1 MKNEKGNTPKFQL
14 SHKLKVC
21 LLLFH
26 FSFLCFSFNKK
37 GLPWKE
43 PAIANL

>member
-1 MKNEKGNTPKFQL
+1 MKNEKGNTVLYFFI
-14 SHKLKVC
+14 SY
-21 LLLFH
+21 
-26 FSFLCFSFNKK
+26 FSVLHLSFNKK